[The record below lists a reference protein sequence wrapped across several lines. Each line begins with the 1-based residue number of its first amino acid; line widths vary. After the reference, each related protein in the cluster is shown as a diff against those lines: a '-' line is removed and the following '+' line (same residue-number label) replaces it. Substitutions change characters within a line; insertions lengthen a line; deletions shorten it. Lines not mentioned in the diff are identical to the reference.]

1 MCSCPFQFRWGWKS
15 DSIIR
20 MVVTSAVVILES
32 HEENHKRNDH
42 QSQVEPVV
50 ETFKISSERK
60 SEYDDF

>member
-1 MCSCPFQFRWGWKS
+1 MFLPVSIPLGWKS

-42 QSQVEPVV
+42 QSQVEIVV